1 MGKLILAV
9 EDRDRLVQTL
19 SEQQQ
24 QYISES
30 LIRGRRTVFANE
42 MAKQKGFHI
51 PEDTDAAQIELL
63 LNDWI
68 YTGYVDAG
76 MVSPDLRCEC
86 GRPLR
91 YQHRV
96 EHKETGEVKHFG
108 IEHLKEHLA
117 IDSSV
122 VSAIKKGFEAIDY
135 ELDELLIKRNSGWT
149 QDPELLQMERLPDDV
164 ADHLR
169 LGLPLLERQIN
180 RLRQIRAAAQ
190 SVRSTPKV
198 EPRPIAAPVK
208 AVEAPMDLFAWQD
221 AVEEHQNQQK
231 QQKQQEP
238 PLWEL
243 PYALQEPTQR
253 YLRGGMKSA
262 RIICELLISEHGG
275 SDLRFL
281 TGKPRLYLSVC
292 SYIESLDG
300 VRPETVGPED
310 RTYAIQQPASK

>member
-1 MGKLILAV
+1 MILAV
-9 EDRDRLVQTL
+9 EERDRLVQL
-19 SEQQQ
+19 LNEQQKK
-24 QYISES
+24 YISES

-135 ELDELLIKRNSGWT
+135 ELDELLIKLNGGWN
-149 QDPELLQMERLPDDV
+149 QDPELVVTDRLPDDV
-164 ADHLR
+164 AAHLR
-169 LGLPLLERQIN
+169 LGLPLLERQVN
-180 RLRQIRAAAQ
+180 RLRQIRTASQPSRPKPAIEQSPAAA
-190 SVRSTPKV
+190 KV
-198 EPRPIAAPVK
+198 TIFDEPL
-208 AVEAPMDLFAWQD
+208 DLFAWQEQ
-221 AVEEHQNQQK
+221 VEQAEEQK
-231 QQKQQEP
+231 ESP
-238 PLWEL
+238 AWEL
-243 PYALQEPTQR
+243 QYGLQAPTRR
-253 YLRGGMKSA
+253 YLQSGMKSA
-262 RIICELLISEHGG
+262 RVICELLITEHGA

-292 SYIESLDG
+292 SFIESLDG
-300 VRPETVGPED
+300 VQPEYVGQED
-310 RTYAIQQPASK
+310 RCYIFQKPLDN